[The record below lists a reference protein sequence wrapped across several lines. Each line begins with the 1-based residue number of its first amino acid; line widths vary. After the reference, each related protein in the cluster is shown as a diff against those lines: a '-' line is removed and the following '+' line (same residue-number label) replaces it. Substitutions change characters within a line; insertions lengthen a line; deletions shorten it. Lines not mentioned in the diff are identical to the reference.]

1 MRSETGNDWMTENI
15 VPHLADPTDRLVG
28 ETVVSFQRSLRLTD
42 PRAGQVVAPSD
53 TSTSLARPT
62 GSHTPAMD

>member
-28 ETVVSFQRSLRLTD
+28 ETVVSFQRS
-42 PRAGQVVAPSD
+42 
-53 TSTSLARPT
+53 
-62 GSHTPAMD
+62 